1 MPHRQ
6 RRYPP
11 NLLVEIF
18 IKKLVHPI
26 QSKRCLI
33 RIRSKKRSIRIP
45 TLIRILSSDMKN
57 FQMKNVLAGH
67 IAVLIVCAG
76 IFMSSVIVAF
86 AAPELGP
93 WQSYIKS
100 GKTFYVNFDTAN
112 FDDSGWKGSSDPMG
126 TLMAGKI
133 YTIRYTAADMNWSVS
148 GFNEGTKG
156 IYSTSYQTQR
166 PDDMRLNLWGRVYT
180 FTNDGVV
187 TDSVFGAVGHLQ
199 RSETEKN
206 KFPITKLGN
215 CKDQSSC
222 KTYCDD
228 KAHIVACTD
237 YAEENGMIS
246 KEEAA
251 RAREFAD
258 VLRGDGPGACKDQKT
273 CEAYCNG
280 VAHLDECLLFA
291 ERHNLIPKDVLQ
303 DAKRISRVL
312 AEGATLP
319 GGCTDKK
326 SCESYC
332 ADTTHADECVNFAE
346 KAGLIA
352 KEDAE
357 MAMKPGGEGPGGCRS
372 RETCEAYCN
381 DTSHQEECFKFAE
394 KYGLIPAEQLK
405 EIKDGMGQL
414 RAGLPQLPEE
424 ARVCLKEKLGE
435 EALAK
440 ISEGTFMPT
449 QNMGQ
454 LIKGCMADM
463 MPKIKEKIS
472 AAMDIATPEAKA
484 CIEKGLGSS
493 GLDKMRSG
501 GEMDARRGDIVRKCF
516 ESMRESGMQQAR
528 EGLEKM
534 PPEMRACI
542 EEKLGKDVVEKIM
555 NGDGI
560 ELSPDMGNAFQSCA
574 ANATAIMDKMLE
586 QAPAEMRDCIKSKI
600 GDVST
605 IRGPEDVQPFIAE
618 CMQSFRP
625 AGMPAGIP
633 KEGIPEAGYR
643 PEGVPKSGELP
654 AGIPT
659 GMMPP
664 AGASGGGMPANV
676 CENFKL
682 APSCDYVPENVRD
695 LCKQCKSGAI

>member
-1 MPHRQ
+1 
-6 RRYPP
+6 
-11 NLLVEIF
+11 
-18 IKKLVHPI
+18 
-26 QSKRCLI
+26 
-33 RIRSKKRSIRIP
+33 
-45 TLIRILSSDMKN
+45 
-57 FQMKNVLAGH
+57 MKNVLAGH

-332 ADTTHADECVNFAE
+332 ADTTHADECLTFAEKAGFIDPKDVAESRRVLPFMKSGETPGKCTTKALCEAYCSESDHADECVNFAE
-346 KAGLIA
+346 KAGLIS

-357 MAMKPGGEGPGGCRS
+357 MARKTGGEGPGGCRS

-493 GLDKMRSG
+493 GLDKMLSG
-501 GEMDARRGDIVRKCF
+501 GEMDAQSGDIVRKCF